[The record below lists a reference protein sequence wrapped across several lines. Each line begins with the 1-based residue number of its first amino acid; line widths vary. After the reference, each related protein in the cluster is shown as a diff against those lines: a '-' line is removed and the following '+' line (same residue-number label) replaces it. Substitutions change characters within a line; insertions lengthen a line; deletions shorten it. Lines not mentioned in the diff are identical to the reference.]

1 MIIRKSRIN
10 QGYLV
15 SKGEVR
21 MFNIS
26 QLGERLV
33 WATFLGGKDEISCD
47 FLYNLK
53 QKNENNL

>member
-33 WATFLGGKDEISCD
+33 WATFLGGKDEIYVT
-47 FLYNLK
+47 FYII
-53 QKNENNL
+53 